1 MPPPKP
7 DSHEAVRS
15 ADFFSASSRSE
26 MALCIAVAQ
35 NAPCLSL
42 IAPSIVNIISSEH
55 RRPWGSLASE
65 RALKLA
71 LRTADVSY
79 GYEG

>member
-26 MALCIAVAQ
+26 MALCIAGGTKRPMFVL
-35 NAPCLSL
+35 NCTF
-42 IAPSIVNIISSEH
+42 NREH
-55 RRPWGSLASE
+55 N
-65 RALKLA
+65 KQ
-71 LRTADVSY
+71 
-79 GYEG
+79 